1 MKNAV
6 RFPASDFQTSPWLRV
21 ATYNVHRCIGADGR
35 YDLERIAGNIR
46 SLDVDLVG
54 LQEVDSGYWMGDGPD
69 QLAIL
74 ARETGMKSVAGPTLT
89 SAPGHYGNAVLTRLP
104 VIGVQRHDISVSR
117 KEPRGI
123 LVVTVEVKNQSVRF
137 LTTHLGLNYRERYE
151 QTKKLCQ
158 IAEREQH
165 PIIAVGDFNEWL
177 PISPASRRLARC
189 FKTVIC
195 PRSYPSRFP
204 IFSLDRVYT
213 SFGTDQ
219 IINRTDSPNVKSV
232 ASDHL
237 PVSVSFYHK
246 CLF

>member
-6 RFPASDFQTSPWLRV
+6 RFPASDSKTSPWLRV
-21 ATYNVHRCIGADGR
+21 ATYNVHRCVGRDGR
-35 YDLERIAGNIR
+35 YDPERTARVIR
-46 SLDVDLVG
+46 SLDADLVG

-74 ARETGMKSVAGPTLT
+74 ARETGMKSIAGPTLT

-123 LVVTVEVKNQSVRF
+123 LVVTVEVKNQSVCF

-151 QTKKLCQ
+151 QAKKLCQ
-158 IAEREQH
+158 IVEGEKH
-165 PIIAVGDFNEWL
+165 PIIVVGDFNEWL
-177 PISPASRRLARC
+177 PMFPASRRLARC
-189 FKTVIC
+189 FKTVVC

-219 IINRTDSPNVKSV
+219 ITNRSDSPKVKSV

-237 PVSVSFYHK
+237 PVSVTILHSE
-246 CLF
+246 

>member
-6 RFPASDFQTSPWLRV
+6 VFPSSDTETSPWLRV
-21 ATYNVHRCIGADGR
+21 ATYNVHRCIGRDGR
-35 YDLERIAGNIR
+35 YNPERTAHVIR
-46 SLDVDLVG
+46 SLDADLMG

-69 QLAIL
+69 QLAML
-74 ARETGMKSVAGPTLT
+74 ARETGMKSIAGPTLT

-104 VIGVQRHDISVSR
+104 VIGVQRHDISVSK

-151 QTKKLCQ
+151 QVKHLCQ
-158 IAEREQH
+158 IVEVEKH
-165 PIIAVGDFNEWL
+165 PIIVVGDFNEWL
-177 PISPASRRLARC
+177 PMFPASRRLARY
-189 FKTVIC
+189 FESMVS
-195 PRSYPSRFP
+195 PRSYPSCFP

-219 IINRTDSPNVKSV
+219 IINRTDSPKVKPV

-237 PVSVSFYHK
+237 PVSVSVYHK
-246 CLF
+246 C